1 MYPFP
6 LRTHDQCRVCLVHL
20 ACEMNG
26 FAKTAYYIHQVQWIK
41 DRPLV
46 RIAPHWNWSGREG
59 QEVRVMV
66 MSNAERVALS

>member
-1 MYPFP
+1 
-6 LRTHDQCRVCLVHL
+6 
-20 ACEMNG
+20 MNG